1 MEIVDMIKNE
11 TQTSKWIVDNY
22 KEELL
27 FVDDS
32 FQRRYVW
39 QEKHKIALIETIL
52 MGYAIPEIYIWNVGT
67 DSETGNTKRS
77 IVDGQQRIGAL
88 VSFINNEY
96 SLKKAYLSD
105 ENKDSS
111 FVGKKFD
118 DLDAT
123 DKNKIWKYSFT
134 LRLILEEVKREDI
147 VKLFL
152 RLNCTDK
159 SLNPQELRNAE
170 FNGKFLETAEKIGDL
185 EFWSDFKIFSPDNIR
200 RMGDIEFISS
210 LLMFLRFGI
219 ESEVSQK
226 AINKAYDLFE
236 NEYEESN
243 DDIQLTCSIID
254 VIKRIIVEDKSIVE
268 YLRKTSHF
276 YTIFT
281 TIYKVIAINGI
292 VEDEFVKKICGF
304 YSEYNSENDYMVE
317 YRACMV
323 EATRSKQ
330 SRFKRTEILSK
341 YIGI

>member
-1 MEIVDMIKNE
+1 MIKNE

-22 KEELL
+22 KDELL

-39 QEKHKIALIETIL
+39 QEKHKIALMETIL

-96 SLKKAYLSD
+96 SLKKNYLLE
-105 ENKDSS
+105 ENKDLS
-111 FVGKKFD
+111 FSGKKFD
-118 DLDAT
+118 ELNAT

-170 FNGKFLETAEKIGDL
+170 FNGKFLETAEQIGSFD
-185 EFWSDFKIFSPDNIR
+185 FWSDYKIFSPDSIR

-219 ESEVSQK
+219 ESEINQK

-236 NEYEESN
+236 NEYEESSG
-243 DDIQLTCSIID
+243 DIQLTSEILE
-254 VIKRIIVEDKSIVE
+254 VMKRVVVEDEGIVD

-292 VEDEFVKKICGF
+292 VDDEFIKKICCF
-304 YSEYNSENDYMVE
+304 YSEYNNDVEYMVE